1 MGWPQ
6 ALSSRQALGSSEGA
20 VEGMLGAWRL
30 GARRPEGLGAEGPE
44 ARGLE
49 ACRWAGV
56 GGELEARGLEAGGT
70 GG

>member
-1 MGWPQ
+1 MGWPR

-20 VEGMLGAWRL
+20 VEGTLGAQRL
-30 GARRPEGLGAEGPE
+30 GAQRPEGLGAEGPE

-49 ACRWAGV
+49 AWRRGW
-56 GGELEARGLEAGGT
+56 GELEARGLEAGET